1 MAAIDIV
8 EAAKDIGKIVGK
20 LKDIAVDPVR
30 ALTFNNRRRGVL
42 GLSRGGFR
50 LHQRSGRSR
59 GSSLSVLSKAKA
71 RCWIR
76 CLGQICM
83 RKLVNFLSSAASH
96 FTSLVEVTSP
106 SNSTLSGRL

>member
-42 GLSRGGFR
+42 GLSRGGGR
-50 LHQRSGRSR
+50 LHRRIGQSRDGRACPWRRRWRSAVCG
-59 GSSLSVLSKAKA
+59 GSCRVL
-71 RCWIR
+71 
-76 CLGQICM
+76 
-83 RKLVNFLSSAASH
+83 
-96 FTSLVEVTSP
+96 
-106 SNSTLSGRL
+106 

>member
-59 GSSLSVLSKAKA
+59 DGRACLWRSRWRNAGCGGSSRVL
-71 RCWIR
+71 
-76 CLGQICM
+76 
-83 RKLVNFLSSAASH
+83 
-96 FTSLVEVTSP
+96 
-106 SNSTLSGRL
+106 